1 MKFTTCLLA
10 LPMIMAEQQE
20 PVPYHWTQD
29 FDPELPWQHVCTNG
43 CHNGGEM
50 DASIHN
56 ALMEHCNNFKFQL
69 PRPKLWIFCKN
80 AFAEGVKLACTNH
93 CGEKPHSKSI
103 AEHKKGQWCKKA
115 RRELPKPG
123 CLSACEIG
131 FAAGADAASLYAMNK
146 KFEWQAKMAEG
157 ETPKQAEAEMIEE
170 EEIEMKIIEKSGEA
184 KVNVEEVKKAVAA
197 EMKSHHN
204 TSQTSS
210 KTDMELA
217 REAAKAAFAAQA
229 AKISANETDEIDL

>member
-1 MKFTTCLLA
+1 M
-10 LPMIMAEQQE
+10 
-20 PVPYHWTQD
+20 
-29 FDPELPWQHVCTNG
+29 G
-43 CHNGGEM
+43 
-50 DASIHN
+50 
-56 ALMEHCNNFKFQL
+56 CNNFKFQL

-80 AFAEGVKLACTNH
+80 AFAEGVKLACRNH

-170 EEIEMKIIEKSGEA
+170 EEIEMK
-184 KVNVEEVKKAVAA
+184 
-197 EMKSHHN
+197 
-204 TSQTSS
+204 
-210 KTDMELA
+210 TDMELA